1 MICAEALQA
10 ILEADP
16 SILEG
21 KGDNS
26 LALHIQVCPHCRE
39 MARAVLE
46 GESLLAEE
54 LVAALPPPDLEAL
67 LDEVLGPD
75 SIPPKLRFRH
85 RRLGLTLLPLAAAAA
100 MVALFLGGE
109 PRLPGD
115 PYLPPERAPG
125 LGLEVPAGRNV
136 AVMATS
142 DPDITVL
149 WLF

>member
-1 MICAEALQA
+1 MTCAEAHQT

-16 SILEG
+16 SVLEG
-21 KGDNS
+21 QGDSS
-26 LALHIQVCPHCRE
+26 LAVHIQECSRCRE

-46 GESLLAEE
+46 GESFLAKE
-54 LVAALPPPDLEAL
+54 LVAAVPPPELDPI
-67 LDEVLGPD
+67 LDEVLGPG
-75 SIPPKLRFRH
+75 STLKTLRFRH

-100 MVALFLGGE
+100 MVALFLGSE

-115 PYLPPERAPG
+115 PYLPLQRAPG
-125 LGLEVPAGRNV
+125 LGLEVPEGHNV

-149 WLF
+149 WFF

>member
-1 MICAEALQA
+1 MTCAEALQT

-21 KGDNS
+21 QGESS
-26 LALHIQVCPHCRE
+26 LALHIQECPRCRE
-39 MARAVLE
+39 MARVVLE

-75 SIPPKLRFRH
+75 STPPKLRFRP

-100 MVALFLGGE
+100 MVALFLGSE

-115 PYLPPERAPG
+115 PYLPPQRAPG
-125 LGLEVPAGRNV
+125 LGLEVPEGQNV
-136 AVMATS
+136 AVMATN